1 MKAIFVFFG
10 FVGEVLIF
18 LAGFALL
25 ALVITVIGKVFSFVA
40 TNIKSIL
47 IALLIIYASVLIS
60 LQCAPFKKTFFY
72 DLSNFCSKQSNS

>member
-25 ALVITVIGKVFSFVA
+25 ALVVTVIGKIFNFFA
-40 TNIKSIL
+40 ANIKSIL
-47 IALLIIYASVLIS
+47 IAILIIYVCLLLALN
-60 LQCAPFKKTFFY
+60 CAPFKKTFFY
-72 DLSNFCSKQSNS
+72 DLSTFCSK